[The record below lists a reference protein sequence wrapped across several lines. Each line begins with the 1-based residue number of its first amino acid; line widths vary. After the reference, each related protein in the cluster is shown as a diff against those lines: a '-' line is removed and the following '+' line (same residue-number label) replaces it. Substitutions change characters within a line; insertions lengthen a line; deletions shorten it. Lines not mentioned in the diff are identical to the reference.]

1 MSDAI
6 YYHYTTVAG
15 GHGIVRSRRVWLTDY
30 RFLNDKRELEQGY
43 THFVAALPE
52 HLRASFK
59 RAFLWHDQF
68 NHHCVL
74 SLSRSPKILSQWR
87 AYADDATG
95 LALGFSEKFLNFAKI
110 SLVPCQ
116 YESHESYALSL
127 VQKHL
132 PLVESSHQARQ
143 KYVGENEFIGWIHEK
158 RQDFYS
164 LVEDLIALKNPAF
177 AEEQEVRAIR
187 CVDHKEVL
195 TRVSGQVVVPY
206 VESNFWEDD
215 EALSYISVVIPEI
228 WLGPKCSE
236 LNMAGVRAINL
247 GMCSINR
254 YDCGY
259 VSL

>member
-30 RFLNDKRELEQGY
+30 RFLNDKRELKQGY

-52 HLRASFK
+52 ALRASFE

-74 SLSRSPKILSQWR
+74 SLSHSPKILSQWR

-95 LALGFSEKFLNFAKI
+95 LALGFSERFLNFSKI
-110 SLVPCQ
+110 ELVPCQ
-116 YESHESYALSL
+116 YESHESYALTL
-127 VQKHL
+127 VEKHL
-132 PLVESSHQARQ
+132 PLVEATHKARQ
-143 KYVGENEFIGWIHEK
+143 TYRGENEFMGWIQAQ

-177 AEEQEVRAIR
+177 IEEQEVRAIR
-187 CVDHKEVL
+187 CVKYNEVL
-195 TRVSGQVVVPY
+195 TRVSGQIIVPY
-206 VESNFWEDD
+206 VEANFWEDD
-215 EALSYISVVIPEI
+215 EATSHMAVVIPEI
-228 WLGPKCSE
+228 WLGPKCNE
-236 LNMAGVRAINL
+236 LNMTGVRAINL
-247 GMCSINR
+247 GMCNVNR

-259 VSL
+259 V

>member
-1 MSDAI
+1 MSNAI

-15 GHGIVRSRRVWLTDY
+15 GHGIVRSRRVRLTDY
-30 RFLNDKRELEQGY
+30 RFLNDKRELKQGY

-52 HLRASFK
+52 HLRASFE
-59 RAFLWHDQF
+59 RAFLWHDQL
-68 NHHCVL
+68 NYHCVL
-74 SLSRSPKILSQWR
+74 SLSRSPRILSQWR

-110 SLVPCQ
+110 RLVPCQ

-132 PLVESSHQARQ
+132 PLVESTYKARK
-143 KYVGENEFIGWIHEK
+143 KYVGENEFMEWIHEQ

-177 AEEQEVRAIR
+177 VEEQEVRAIR
-187 CVDHKEVL
+187 SVDYKEVL
-195 TRVSGQVVVPY
+195 TRVSGQVIVPY
-206 VESNFWEDD
+206 IEANFWEED
-215 EALSYISVVIPEI
+215 EALSHMVVVIPEI

-236 LNMAGVRAINL
+236 LNMVGVRAINF
-247 GMCSINR
+247 GVCSINR

-259 VSL
+259 V